1 MSNLQKRLDQVI
13 SNVQRKLVQNNELL
27 PVKIPG
33 GVQLGN
39 VKIINVGAN
48 KDLYRDNE
56 LMYKGI
62 YLNKVAIKMAN
73 FLAINYMR
81 YHSQID
87 ALYMADQQFGAALE
101 DYQLFRAKY
110 QSTTDS
116 DRAQILLARLCY
128 SKDKA
133 NYYKNQALRLAQ

>member
-1 MSNLQKRLDQVI
+1 MTNLQKRLDQVI

-33 GVQLGN
+33 GIQLGN
-39 VKIINVGAN
+39 VKIVNVGAN
-48 KDLYRDNE
+48 KDLYRNNE
-56 LMYKGI
+56 LVYRGI

-73 FLAINYMR
+73 LLAINYMG

-87 ALYMADQQFGAALE
+87 ALYSADQQFGAALE
-101 DYQLFRAKY
+101 DYQIFRAKY
-110 QSTTDS
+110 QSATNS
-116 DRAQILLARLCY
+116 ERAQIMLARLCY

>member
-1 MSNLQKRLDQVI
+1 MTNLQKRLDQVI

-33 GVQLGN
+33 GIQLGN
-39 VKIINVGAN
+39 VKIINVGSN
-48 KDLYRDNE
+48 KDLYRNDE

-73 FLAINYMR
+73 FLAINYMG

-87 ALYMADQQFGAALE
+87 KLYIADQQFGAALE

>member
-1 MSNLQKRLDQVI
+1 MANLQKRLDQVI
-13 SNVQRKLVQNNELL
+13 SNVQKKLVQKNELM

-48 KDLYRDNE
+48 KDLYKNDE
-56 LMYKGI
+56 LVYQGI

-73 FLAINYMR
+73 LLAINYMA

-87 ALYMADQQFGAALE
+87 KLYEADQQFGAALE
-101 DYQLFRAKY
+101 DYQIFRAKY
-110 QSTTDS
+110 QSTKDFE
-116 DRAQILLARLCY
+116 RAQILMARLCY

-133 NYYKNQALRLAQ
+133 NYYKDQALRLAQ

>member
-1 MSNLQKRLDQVI
+1 MTNLQKRLDQVI

-33 GVQLGN
+33 GIQLGN

-73 FLAINYMR
+73 FLAINYMK

-87 ALYMADQQFGAALE
+87 KLYMADQQFGAALE